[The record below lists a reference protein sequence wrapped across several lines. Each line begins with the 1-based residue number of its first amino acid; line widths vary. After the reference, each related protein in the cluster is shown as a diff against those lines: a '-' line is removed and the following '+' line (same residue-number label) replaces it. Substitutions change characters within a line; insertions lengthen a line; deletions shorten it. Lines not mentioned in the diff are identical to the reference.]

1 MKSFVC
7 MKMASIALLL
17 HLGTVSYCLANQESN
32 KAVTASLVP
41 SALVTYGFITTC
53 QQASKQLELESAKD
67 IVRNDS
73 FFSVIRS
80 LLALVGEVQ
89 RTSTDKNILIS
100 KPVVEEFMSK
110 LALVMITLRELD
122 ADGLLVQSLHLTKN
136 TMHDRQQEIVELLKT
151 AQGPEYVQ
159 VFFKNLQQYLQ
170 HEMASLVTML
180 DKTLSVEQ
188 AKNKT
193 LFGLFTVPQLPNVE
207 DVAEHQVT
215 LLSTVVEAWNFFS
228 IFMNHDS
235 KQEYLTEQVGILID
249 YLKEQIVQVVQ
260 QSFDPHDYAQAV
272 GGIHVVININ
282 L

>member
-53 QQASKQLELESAKD
+53 QQASKQLESAKD
-67 IVRNDS
+67 LATHDS

-89 RTSTDKNILIS
+89 RTSPDKNILIS

-136 TMHDRQQEIVELLKT
+136 TTHDRQQEIVELLKT

-159 VFFKNLQQYLQ
+159 VFFKSLQQYVQ
-170 HEMASLVTML
+170 HEMASLVTAL
-180 DKTLSVEQ
+180 DKTLCVDQ
-188 AKNKT
+188 ARNKA
-193 LFGLFTVPQLPNVE
+193 LLGLFTVPELPNVE
-207 DVAEHQVT
+207 EVAEHQVT
-215 LLSTVVEAWNFFS
+215 LLSAVVEAWNFFS

-249 YLKEQIVQVVQ
+249 YLKEQIVHVVQ